1 MVAKSLATTVLRFL
15 LSAAALVALGLSGL
29 AAAATHPPTYCESN
43 PAFFDQQ
50 TDGELTVSKVD
61 LGKNDVK
68 DFNDSDEEQQAK
80 TDAALA
86 PLLYLAPRVESILD
100 DVFEDDQSDTS
111 AEAEKTVNGSIAPV
125 ADTSAPSNDEV
136 VPAEPQEVDIR
147 PVLLR
152 IQREM
157 YRTDI

>member
-1 MVAKSLATTVLRFL
+1 MVAKSLATTFPRCV
-15 LSAAALVALGLSGL
+15 L
-29 AAAATHPPTYCESN
+29 AAAAVVTLAMSGIATAATNAPTYCESN

-50 TDGELTVSKVD
+50 SDSELTVSKVD

-68 DFNDSDEEQQAK
+68 NFNDSDEEQQAK

-100 DVFEDDQSDTS
+100 DVFENQQSDVN
-111 AEAEKTVNGSIAPV
+111 EAEKTVNGSIAPV
-125 ADTSAPSNDEV
+125 ADTSAPSADDV
-136 VPAEPQEVDIR
+136 VPEEPQEVDVQ